1 MSPARGPCRPLLAAL
16 AVIGV
21 AGPISAARADDSADR
36 GISLSAWVGGA
47 LDRSVTAAGS
57 GRRLN
62 EAVPIVGATGVGNI
76 ERVAIGG
83 SVDAT
88 PAALGN
94 ARLALG
100 ALLGYERQIGRTRFH
115 VLGEAGGHRFSDVGG
130 APLGPRLGPDT
141 WLPYAGVRIGAARTV
156 PAHGFL
162 ELGLCLFGRYDLGRA
177 TVANVTSLD
186 GEGTRSDYR
195 LGGLMT
201 GVAVQLGM
209 RLDSPH
215 PWNQGVQQVHE
226 VLE

>member
-1 MSPARGPCRPLLAAL
+1 MSPAPGPCRPLLAAL

-21 AGPISAARADDSADR
+21 AGPISAARADEPADR

-47 LDRSVTAAGS
+47 VDRSVTAPGG
-57 GRRLN
+57 GRHLN
-62 EAVPIVGATGVGNI
+62 EAAPIVGATGVGNI
-76 ERVAIGG
+76 ERFAIGG

-94 ARLALG
+94 ARLSLG
-100 ALLGYERQIGRTRFH
+100 ALLGYEQQVGRTRFH
-115 VLGEAGGHRFSDVGG
+115 VLGEAGGHRFSEVGG
-130 APLGPRLGPDT
+130 ARPGPPFGPAT

-162 ELGLCLFGRYDLGRA
+162 ELGLCLFGRYDLGQA
-177 TVANVTSLD
+177 TVANVTSLE
-186 GEGTRSDYR
+186 GEGMRSNYR

-201 GVAVQLGM
+201 GLAVQLGV

-215 PWNQGVQQVHE
+215 PWNQGVQE